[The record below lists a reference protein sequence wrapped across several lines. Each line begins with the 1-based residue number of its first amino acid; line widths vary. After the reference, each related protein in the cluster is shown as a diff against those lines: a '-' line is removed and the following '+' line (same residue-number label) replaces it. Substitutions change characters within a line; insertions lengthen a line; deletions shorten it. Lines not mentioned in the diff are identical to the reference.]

1 MKYGY
6 VTLLS
11 SEDYL
16 PGVIGLYR
24 SLKDT
29 GTKIPF
35 ECVCSKGL
43 DKVVIGKLHKEGIST
58 YQLEKSATEGLEIP
72 NQAAYAHWKYTFD
85 KLLLYGNMWGGQFD
99 KIVFLDSDM
108 LITAN
113 IDALF
118 EYPNFTACRA
128 GYFLNQ
134 DWTRL
139 NSGLMVIEP
148 NEETLK
154 GLLAQIPITMRRYA
168 ADGKNVGDQDVF
180 NDYVPDWPEREE
192 LHLPEGFNMFF
203 KNLSLANAYGF
214 SFDAKDVEKRIS
226 VVHFIGAV
234 KPWHLKGI
242 KRWLYPLKLLLKN
255 RYGLGVF
262 MKYMK
267 YIKL

>member
-1 MKYGY
+1 MKCGY

-11 SEDYL
+11 SEGYL

-24 SLKDT
+24 SLKAT

-43 DKVVIGKLHKEGIST
+43 DKEVIAKLHKEGIST
-58 YQLEKSATEGLEIP
+58 FQLERSATEGLEIP
-72 NQAAYAHWKYTFD
+72 NQAAFAHWKYTFD
-85 KLLLYGNMWGGQFD
+85 KLLLWGNVGGQFD

-118 EYPNFTACRA
+118 GHPDFSACRA
-128 GYFLNQ
+128 GYFLNH

-148 NEETLK
+148 HEETMQ
-154 GLLAQIPITMRRYA
+154 GLLAQLPITMRRYA
-168 ADGKNVGDQDVF
+168 AEGRNVGDQDVI
-180 NDYVPDWPEREE
+180 NDYVLDWPEREE

-203 KNLSLANAYGF
+203 KHLTVAKTYGF
-214 SFDAKDVEKRIS
+214 SFGTTDSEKRIS

-234 KPWHLKGI
+234 KPWHLKGF
-242 KRWLYPLKLLLKN
+242 KRWLYPIKLFLKN
-255 RYGLGVF
+255 RYGLRVF
-262 MKYMK
+262 GQYMES
-267 YIKL
+267 IKL